1 MGPAPPNST
10 ILQDRTKMKMGRRR
24 FVVNIQNYTSKVLIK
39 IGLNGVAVA
48 RHGLILGHNGATG
61 SRKLLEYLP
70 ALPDPLK
77 IRQNMLKRQQTK
89 KYEVSVCLV
98 DLVI

>member
-24 FVVNIQNYTSKVLIK
+24 FLVNIQNYTSKVLII

-61 SRKLLEYLP
+61 SRKLFEYLP
-70 ALPDPLK
+70 ALPDPPK
-77 IRQNMLKRQQTK
+77 NTK
-89 KYEVSVCLV
+89 KC
-98 DLVI
+98 

>member
-1 MGPAPPNST
+1 
-10 ILQDRTKMKMGRRR
+10 MKMGRRR
-24 FVVNIQNYTSKVLIK
+24 FLVNIQNYTSKVLIK

-70 ALPDPLK
+70 ALTDPLK
-77 IRQNMLKRQQTK
+77 VQKKTETNTNTK
-89 KYEVSVCLV
+89 FPYF
-98 DLVI
+98 